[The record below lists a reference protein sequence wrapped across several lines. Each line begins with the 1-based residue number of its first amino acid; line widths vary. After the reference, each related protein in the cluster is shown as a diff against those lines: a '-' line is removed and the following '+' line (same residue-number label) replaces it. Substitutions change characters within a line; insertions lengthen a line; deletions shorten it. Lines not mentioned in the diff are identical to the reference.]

1 MKDSVKSNRTW
12 LLHIVLIANIIWMVS
27 FDYLSTVLKSGW
39 RLATQVYKYLKKNQ
53 KPFPSFDNDVL
64 NIFDQTCLDVSDVQ
78 LVTQT
83 PKNIFIPTVKLFLM
97 FQTSQTEVFDFPK
110 HVFEFA
116 PKTSTGKVFTL
127 ISRVKFFSQI
137 FPTFQNVD
145 KSGILFRELKECE
158 DSEP

>member
-1 MKDSVKSNRTW
+1 MKASDTSVQ
-12 LLHIVLIANIIWMVS
+12 I
-27 FDYLSTVLKSGW
+27 
-39 RLATQVYKYLKKNQ
+39 LKKNK

-83 PKNIFIPTVKLFLM
+83 PKKIFIPTVKLFLM
-97 FQTSQTEVFDFPK
+97 FQTSQTEVFDFSK

-116 PKTSTGKVFTL
+116 PKTSTRKVFTL